1 VELSDTA
8 FFPQQAYQCGPAA
21 LATVLHSSGVSV
33 QPDTLARQVYL
44 PARQGTLQTELVGA
58 TRRAARIPYTIAPDL
73 RALRDELDAGRPVL
87 VLQNLGIALLPV
99 WHYAVV
105 VGLLPDTDQV
115 VLRSGT
121 VRRHVIAADEFL
133 RSWQLADNW
142 AMVVVRPGALP
153 AQVDPD
159 RYLKAVALSE
169 RYLQPK
175 DRVAAYKAVLE
186 RWPDNPTARFGLAYA
201 FHDAGDLTAATS
213 AYLELIEENPGHVV
227 AYNNVADVLRRRG
240 CNVGAREAARKALS
254 IARSDHPALLE
265 DIQATLAEIPD
276 GADALSCQ

>member
-1 VELSDTA
+1 
-8 FFPQQAYQCGPAA
+8 
-21 LATVLHSSGVSV
+21 VSV

-105 VGLLPDTDQV
+105 IGLQPDTDQV

-201 FHDAGDLTAATS
+201 LHDAGDLTAATS
-213 AYLELIEENPGHVV
+213 AYRELIEENPGHVV
-227 AYNNVADVLRRRG
+227 AYNNLADVLRRRG